1 MTETKA
7 ILILSKAT
15 LLTGGLQAP
24 RAQANVAWNQKCIV
38 LKDLPLTVRWR

>member
-15 LLTGGLQAP
+15 LRTGGLQAL
-24 RAQANVAWNQKCIV
+24 RAQTNVAQNQK
-38 LKDLPLTVRWR
+38 

>member
-15 LLTGGLQAP
+15 LRTRGLSAL
-24 RAQANVAWNQKCIV
+24 RAQANAAQDQK
-38 LKDLPLTVRWR
+38 